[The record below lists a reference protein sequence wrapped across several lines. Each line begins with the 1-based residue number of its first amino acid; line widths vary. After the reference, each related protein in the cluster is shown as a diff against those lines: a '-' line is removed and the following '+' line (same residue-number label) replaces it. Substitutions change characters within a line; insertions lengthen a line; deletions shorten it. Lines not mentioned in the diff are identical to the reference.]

1 MKTRPEKNKTNKHIL
16 KYDQN
21 ESDLFFVRLTDD
33 GVLTIVLNQALR
45 DNKSP
50 EEVKQLSR
58 NFADQ
63 VQLLLEAEGHEG
75 LRKLTEM
82 PPPATVAIK
91 NPNFSLS

>member
-50 EEVKQLSR
+50 EEVK
-58 NFADQ
+58 
-63 VQLLLEAEGHEG
+63 
-75 LRKLTEM
+75 
-82 PPPATVAIK
+82 
-91 NPNFSLS
+91 